1 MGVRELAIDYS
12 NLSVT
17 SRDYQSIY
25 DELIETIPVLT
36 KRWNSTDDA
45 DPGIALVK
53 LMAMLGDML
62 SYNHDKAVLE
72 LYPSSVTQRKNA
84 LQVFKLAG
92 YKMRWYRSAVC
103 DLSIQN
109 VGENPAILPRYTVFT
124 NSDKSV
130 SYVYTGKDME
140 LNSNNTEIGRI
151 YTIELTE
158 GVPVTPS
165 RSKPLA
171 NGFGTENW
179 HDIYDYNVL
188 HSDIVNSRIYLNDSN
203 IDELSVRLIDNDG
216 DEWTQ
221 VDNIEALMLNGKYF
235 ELAIDEDDRAYI
247 KLCSDWDTISNT
259 KLKFKLFYIISSGA
273 DGGILDN
280 VINTVNGIWDKSAF
294 TSSDYT
300 TFTDVSSNMIVQ
312 NYRSTLGYDP
322 ETADEAREEFAKY
335 VGTYDTLITTGDF
348 TKATKRLDGVSNC
361 ICTDVFTDY
370 NSQLSNNQVNVYIT
384 RTSDYESYNND
395 AYKAYI
401 LTSLEEL
408 KMMPISMSVYLDDE
422 AVDNTVIAYYYDNN
436 DYQRVVQLIEVTE
449 APTTSGQSFLSITD
463 QSTFDV
469 GEWDADI
476 TQYIIDGVT
485 TYSAYDGRTVIH
497 TIPNRAIDYYYW
509 SPSGKIYLKEPVTID
524 TAQDLLVKINNYL
537 TTTFNASSLE
547 YNTPLRYIDVINEIT
562 GIDPSI
568 QYVDM
573 DAIAYSVPVTVYGT
587 EGPTI
592 NKTISTEDVSGRYSL
607 DVSYTSSS
615 QIAPVAG
622 EEQTPQTG
630 LIIDGGKRIAFKT
643 ETTTND
649 VLTVTL
655 SIYNYRVGVTAK
667 SAYDETPNDL
677 VYQVVNV
684 NGTKSVSINL
694 KHDKDLF
701 DSVYYHR
708 PLQKGSLMIRMGNL
722 DSIVFDNR
730 SGGLTSNNVYFTDGT
745 VDYETG
751 EITMNFTT
759 EDTGAIVVSYGL
771 NKNGII
777 RYAAFNANSFTVADD
792 SLKDG

>member
-1 MGVRELAIDYS
+1 MSIDYS
-12 NLSVT
+12 KLSVT

-25 DELIETIPVLT
+25 DELIEAIPVLT
-36 KRWNSTDDA
+36 KRWNSTDEA

-72 LYPSSVTQRKNA
+72 LYPSSVMQRKNA

-103 DLSIQN
+103 DLAIQN
-109 VGENPAILPRYTVFT
+109 IGENPAILPRYTVFT
-124 NSDKSV
+124 NGDKSV

-140 LNSNNTEIGRI
+140 LESNNSLKGRI
-151 YTIELTE
+151 YTVELTE

-171 NGFGTENW
+171 SGFGTENW

-188 HSDIVNSRIYLNDSN
+188 HSDIVNSRIYLNDN
-203 IDELSVRLIDNDG
+203 NVDELSIRLIDNDG

-221 VDNIEALMLNGKYF
+221 VDNIEALMMNGKYF
-235 ELAIDEDDRAYI
+235 ELTVDEDDRAYI
-247 KLCSDWDTISNT
+247 KLCSDWDTITNT

-280 VINTVNGIWDKSAF
+280 VIDTVSGIWDQLAY
-294 TSSDYT
+294 TNSDYT
-300 TFTDVSSNMIVQ
+300 NFVDVSSNMMLQ

-348 TKATKRLDGVSNC
+348 TKATKRLNGVSNC

-370 NSQLSNNQVNVYIT
+370 NTELANNQINVYIT
-384 RTSDYESYNND
+384 RTSDYENYTDD

-422 AVDNTVIAYYYDNN
+422 VIDNTVLAYYLDGNE
-436 DYQRVVQLIEVTE
+436 YQRIVELEEVKEEPTSATE
-449 APTTSGQSFLSITD
+449 SFLSIVID
-463 QSTFDV
+463 EDNVSRFSIV
-469 GEWDADI
+469 SWDEDI
-476 TQYIIDGVT
+476 TVYRLKSGTIQDGD
-485 TYSAYDGRTVIH
+485 SRFQNMEVIC
-497 TIPNRAIDYYYW
+497 TIPNRATDYYYW
-509 SPSGKIYLKEPVTID
+509 SPTGKIYLKEPVTID
-524 TAQDLLVKINNYL
+524 VAQDLLVKINNYL
-537 TTTFNASSLE
+537 TTTFNVASME

-562 GIDPSI
+562 GIDSSI

-573 DAIAYSVPVTVYGT
+573 DSLSYSVPVTVYGKEGST
-587 EGPTI
+587 E
-592 NKTISTEDVSGRYSL
+592 NKIISTEDVSGRYTLPVSSVSWTQISPL
-607 DVSYTSSS
+607 LGETTPSDV
-615 QIAPVAG
+615 
-622 EEQTPQTG
+622 E
-630 LIIDGGKRIAFKT
+630 LIDGGDRIAFRTNDETT
-643 ETTTND
+643 ETIE
-649 VLTVTL
+649 V
-655 SIYNYRVGVTAK
+655 YNYK
-667 SAYDETPNDL
+667 SSTVKTDYDDSDL
-677 VYQVVNV
+677 VYKAENT
-684 NGTKSVSINL
+684 GETKKVTIHLKNDRNLFNSI
-694 KHDKDLF
+694 
-701 DSVYYHR
+701 YYHR
-708 PLQKGSLMIRMGNL
+708 PLKKGSLMIRMGNL
-722 DSIVFDNR
+722 DSIIFDNR
-730 SGGLTSNNVYFTDGT
+730 SGVLTSSNVYFTNGT
-745 VDYETG
+745 VDYDTG
-751 EITMNFTT
+751 EVTIEFSTV
-759 EDTGAIVVSYGL
+759 DTGALTVSYGL

-777 RYAAFNANSFTVADD
+777 RYSAFNANSFTIADD